1 MHDQSSGLQQTV
13 GQIDPLTITSTNLVI
28 GHRLIGASAG
38 PQLVVAGVCP
48 SADEVFQRILSIP
61 TLPWMRGNLVL
72 LRLDRLEDAAEV
84 LHEISY
90 IGPIDRTIFLP
101 WPDTETLSKPLVR
114 RSYHMVLRACA
125 ELGMIAGRGV
135 NLRC

>member
-1 MHDQSSGLQQTV
+1 MHDQSHGLRQSV

-28 GHRLIGASAG
+28 GHRLTGASAG

-48 SADEVFQRILSIP
+48 SADAVFDRILSIP

-72 LRLDRLEDAAEV
+72 LRLDRLEDAAEM
-84 LHEISY
+84 LHEIQH
-90 IGPIDRTIFLP
+90 IGTIDRTIFLP
-101 WPDTETLSKPLVR
+101 WPDTEVPSKPLIR
-114 RSYHMVLRACA
+114 QSYHMVLRACT

-135 NLRC
+135 KLQG